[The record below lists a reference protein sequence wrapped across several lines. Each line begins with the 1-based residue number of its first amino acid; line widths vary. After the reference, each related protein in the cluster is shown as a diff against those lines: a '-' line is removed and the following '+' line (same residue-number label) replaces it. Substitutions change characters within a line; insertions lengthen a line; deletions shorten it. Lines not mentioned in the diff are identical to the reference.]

1 MNKIFFLGVN
11 HTTGKGG
18 VSSVLH
24 EYSKIFSHATFI
36 STTDSSYQLVKI
48 YYAISALLKCF
59 FFPLLYPKAIYHIH
73 GASYNSFSR
82 KYLFYKILSFF
93 KVKII
98 YHVHGGEF
106 HLFYANSD
114 GKKKKKIKEL
124 INNVNGLIC
133 LSTFWEDFFIREFNP
148 KNVKVIPN
156 IVTDPIFIQRP
167 NNKNKIEFLF
177 LGYISE
183 SKGIWLLLDVLES
196 LKDMLEGKI
205 IFNIGGNGEVE
216 KLHEL
221 VKQKKLEGIVNYIGW
236 VSDEKKNQYLNQ
248 SDAYILPS
256 YNEGLPISILEAMT
270 YKLPI
275 ISTNVGGIPEVLKD
289 KVNGLLIEPGS
300 KKELKDA
307 LEFVINNT
315 SEFKKFG
322 ENSLQFVK
330 PHLPEKVKKE
340 LSSFYCSL

>member
-1 MNKIFFLGVN
+1 M
-11 HTTGKGG
+11 
-18 VSSVLH
+18 
-24 EYSKIFSHATFI
+24 
-36 STTDSSYQLVKI
+36 
-48 YYAISALLKCF
+48 KCV

-73 GASYNSFSR
+73 GSSYNSFSR

-93 KVKII
+93 KVRII
-98 YHVHGGEF
+98 YHVHSGEF
-106 HLFYANSD
+106 HLFYATSD
-114 GKKKKKIKEL
+114 DKKKKKIKDL
-124 INNVNGLIC
+124 INNVDGLIC
-133 LSTFWEDFFIREFNP
+133 LSAFWKDFFLEKFNP
-148 KNVKVIPN
+148 KKIKTIAN
-156 IVTDPIFIQRP
+156 IVSIPSLQQSVKSDRF
-167 NNKNKIEFLF
+167 EFLF

-221 VKQKKLEGIVNYIGW
+221 VKQKKLAGIVNYIGW

-300 KKELKDA
+300 KKELKNA

-315 SEFKKFG
+315 AEFKRFG
-322 ENSLQFVK
+322 VSSLQFVK
-330 PHLPEKVKKE
+330 PHLPENVKKE
-340 LSSFYCSL
+340 LLKFYKKI

>member
-1 MNKIFFLGVN
+1 MNKQ
-11 HTTGKGG
+11 
-18 VSSVLH
+18 
-24 EYSKIFSHATFI
+24 KINTE
-36 STTDSSYQLVKI
+36 K
-48 YYAISALLKCF
+48 
-59 FFPLLYPKAIYHIH
+59 
-73 GASYNSFSR
+73 N
-82 KYLFYKILSFF
+82 YK
-93 KVKII
+93 
-98 YHVHGGEF
+98 
-106 HLFYANSD
+106 D
-114 GKKKKKIKEL
+114 GKE
-124 INNVNGLIC
+124 NGL
-133 LSTFWEDFFIREFNP
+133 F
-148 KNVKVIPN
+148 
-156 IVTDPIFIQRP
+156 
-167 NNKNKIEFLF
+167 
-177 LGYISE
+177 
-183 SKGIWLLLDVLES
+183 KGWYDNGQLWV
-196 LKDMLEGKI
+196 EG
-205 IFNIGGNGEVE
+205 
-216 KLHEL
+216 
-221 VKQKKLEGIVNYIGW
+221 NYK
-236 VSDEKKNQYLNQ
+236 DEKKIQYLNQ

>member
-1 MNKIFFLGVN
+1 M
-11 HTTGKGG
+11 
-18 VSSVLH
+18 
-24 EYSKIFSHATFI
+24 
-36 STTDSSYQLVKI
+36 
-48 YYAISALLKCF
+48 KCV

-106 HLFYANSD
+106 HLFYATSD
-114 GKKKKKIKEL
+114 DKKKKKIKEL

-133 LSTFWEDFFIREFNP
+133 LSAFWKFFFLERFNP
-148 KNVKVIPN
+148 KKIQTIAN
-156 IVTDPIFIQRP
+156 IVSIPSLQQSVKSDRF
-167 NNKNKIEFLF
+167 EFLF

-221 VKQKKLEGIVNYIGW
+221 VKQKKLAGIVNYIGW

-275 ISTNVGGIPEVLKD
+275 ISTNVGGIPGVLKD

-300 KKELKDA
+300 KKELKNA

-315 SEFKKFG
+315 AEFKRFG
-322 ENSLQFVK
+322 VSSLQFVK
-330 PHLPEKVKKE
+330 PHLPENVKKE
-340 LSSFYCSL
+340 LLKFYKKI